1 MKATLVL
8 IKSFGGME
16 NEIALLGYGSVGRYS
31 QRVL

>member
-16 NEIALLGYGSVGRYS
+16 NETSLLGYGSVGRYS